1 MCSNYRPVTRM
12 DRMLT
17 FFGVERA
24 RDELPAD
31 VWPTGLAPIIR
42 LAQDGSGKK
51 VADEALYGLLPQ
63 FAVEVA
69 YGRRTYNARSETVHK
84 LASFREAWAKGWRC
98 IVPAENTFE
107 PCYETGQVVRWAIQF
122 YGSVPQGIGGIW
134 REWNH
139 PDGRKVL
146 TFAMLTV
153 NADGHPVY
161 ERFHKPGDEKRMP
174 LILPQEDW
182 GDWLSCPVS
191 EAQKLFKQHMGP
203 FEVFPA
209 PLAPKAPKASS
220 VRTVRPPKPDADGQL
235 F

>member
-1 MCSNYRPVTRM
+1 MCSNYRPVTRL

-17 FFGVERA
+17 FFGVERE
-24 RDELPAD
+24 RNDLSDE
-31 VWPTGLAPIIR
+31 VWPTGTAPIIR
-42 LAQDGSGKK
+42 LMQDGSGKR

-84 LASFREAWAKGWRC
+84 LPSFREAWHKGWRC
-98 IVPAENTFE
+98 IIPAENTFE
-107 PCYETGQVVRWAIQF
+107 PCYETGQSVRWAIQF
-122 YGSVPQGIGGIW
+122 YGAVPQGVGGIW

-139 PDGRKVL
+139 PDGRKIL

-161 ERFHKPGDEKRMP
+161 QRFHKPGDEKRMP
-174 LILPQEDW
+174 LILPREDW
-182 GDWLSCPVS
+182 GDWLSCPVA
-191 EAQKLFKQHMGP
+191 EAPKLFKQHMGP

-209 PLAPKAPKASS
+209 PLRPRALKASNAK
-220 VRTVRPPKPDADGQL
+220 TVRPPKPDGNGQL